1 MPDYTVRAW
10 AEFEGEIEDIR
21 GALDDAIAQAGGSGL
36 FAEDE
41 GGARVSLEFRLVA
54 DSADAATELTDGI
67 LRSVFPDA
75 ERGLVSVER

>member
-1 MPDYTVRAW
+1 MPEYTVRAW

-41 GGARVSLEFRLVA
+41 AGARVNLEFRLAA
-54 DSADAATELTDGI
+54 DSANAATELIDEI

-75 ERGLVSVER
+75 ERGVVSVDR

>member
-21 GALDDAIAQAGGSGL
+21 GSLDEAIVQAGGSGL

-41 GGARVSLEFRLVA
+41 GGARVSMEFQLVA
-54 DSADAATELTDGI
+54 DSADAATELTDEI

-75 ERGLVSVER
+75 ERGLVSVDR

>member
-21 GALDDAIAQAGGSGL
+21 GSLDEAIAQAGGSAL

-41 GGARVSLEFRLVA
+41 GGARVSLEFQLAA
-54 DSADAATELTDGI
+54 DSAEAATEATDGI
-67 LRSVFPDA
+67 LRAVFPDA